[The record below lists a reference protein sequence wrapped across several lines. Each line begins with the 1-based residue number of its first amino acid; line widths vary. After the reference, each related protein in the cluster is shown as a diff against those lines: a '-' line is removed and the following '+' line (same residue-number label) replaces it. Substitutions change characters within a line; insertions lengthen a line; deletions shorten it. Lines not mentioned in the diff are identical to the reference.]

1 MRPLATA
8 YSASSNN
15 SMRTNS
21 ASFSSPPTDDTFD
34 TRVTPR
40 MKPRVLALDPSLFS
54 SPHSNEPL
62 FDQSYTYASKSL
74 YLQRGQSWEDLRDR
88 LDTTRE
94 SPVITLDF
102 VQGLISTLRQLE
114 PNYVLPKVG
123 RDAQSLHLFV
133 AQLCS
138 SLLHWLSQIKSK
150 QDGGLEA
157 ALDSHRRS
165 LMLKEQDLSD
175 VAQRLIEERKDIE
188 NERELLQGDREEL
201 EQLRRECLREREA
214 LRVHVKE
221 VERQTEELEKDIAER
236 QREERSEEARRSAV
250 AAKMQ
255 QLTKQQQALKK
266 EIEDLDRE
274 KCSKATLLAELNTH
288 IEERQVILAQ
298 SPPNPQFDSKS
309 HYFDSLQ
316 SQLELDKTRHRIQS
330 DQSQLEQQRADLIT
344 EELKFNDAFN
354 KRVTRLGL
362 LGEELEQRNQE
373 LSRAK
378 ERFDMCRTDLESQID
393 MLKTRLAESRK
404 SNNDLIEKVASL
416 QEELAE
422 VTDELQTTKL
432 QEKLRVVS
440 VSQTQADLSFL
451 EQQLSE
457 RESELEAKLE
467 AAAGREEAYKQ
478 KLRELAGVEDSL
490 KAAQEALA
498 LMKRES
504 SAGGQ
509 QLAQKW
515 TKLKQEVQA
524 FEAEKA
530 AFLQQTQS
538 TKTQIEAEQAKLLAN
553 KSDLERIIA
562 SSHTLSQEAQ
572 ETRSKLRSD
581 EETLQKDKDK
591 VKELVTLL
599 EIEGSKL
606 TQKEEQLRTFARQL
620 NSREQQLY
628 DREKSLRRKEFRLQ
642 DHKAEREALKLR
654 TPVEERDLF
663 DSDEMLSCTL
673 SPSPGEPH
681 SLERSPYPG

>member
-1 MRPLATA
+1 
-8 YSASSNN
+8 
-15 SMRTNS
+15 
-21 ASFSSPPTDDTFD
+21 
-34 TRVTPR
+34 

-54 SPHSNEPL
+54 SPYSNEPL
-62 FDQSYTYASKSL
+62 FDQSYTSVSKSL
-74 YLQRGQSWEDLRDR
+74 HLQRGQSWEDLQARV
-88 LDTTRE
+88 E
-94 SPVITLDF
+94 SRPETSVISLDF
-102 VQGLISTLRQLE
+102 VQGLISTLHQLE

-138 SLLHWLSQIKSK
+138 SLLHWLAQLKSK
-150 QDGGLEA
+150 QNGGLEA
-157 ALDSHRRS
+157 ALNSHRRS

-175 VAQRLIEERKDIE
+175 VAQRLIDERREIE
-188 NERELLQGDREEL
+188 KERELLRGDRGDL

-214 LRVHVKE
+214 LQVHVRE
-221 VERQTEELEKDIAER
+221 VERQTEELERDIAER
-236 QREERSEEARRSAV
+236 QREERTEEARRSAV
-250 AAKMQ
+250 AAKLQ
-255 QLTKQQQALKK
+255 QMMKQQQALKK
-266 EIEDLDRE
+266 ELEDLDRE
-274 KCSKATLLAELNTH
+274 KCTKSALLVELDAH
-288 IEERQVILAQ
+288 IEERQALAH
-298 SPPNPQFDSKS
+298 SPSHQLDSKS

-362 LGEELEQRNQE
+362 LGEELELRNQE

-393 MLKTRLAESRK
+393 MLRTRLAESRK
-404 SNNDLIEKVASL
+404 SNNELIEKVAGL
-416 QEELAE
+416 QEELTE
-422 VTDELQTTKL
+422 MTEELQTTKL

-457 RESELEAKLE
+457 REIELEAKLE

-498 LMKRES
+498 LMKRDS
-504 SAGGQ
+504 NAGGQ

-515 TKLKQEVQA
+515 TKLKQEAQA
-524 FEAEKA
+524 LEQEKA

-538 TKTQIEAEQAKLLAN
+538 TRAQIEAEHSKLLTN
-553 KSDLERIIA
+553 KTDFERII
-562 SSHTLSQEAQ
+562 SNSHNLGQEAQ

-599 EIEGSKL
+599 EVEGAKL

-620 NSREQQLY
+620 NAREQQLY
-628 DREKSLRRKEFRLQ
+628 EREKSLRRKEFRLP